1 MQRQLRKLILAASLS
16 LAIVA
21 TNGIAAANAKTFTD
35 ARQETQI
42 WTTFALNPYL
52 RANDLNVS
60 VADGKATLSGYVD
73 ESPHKDLANAIA
85 LGVGG
90 INTVDNQIV
99 VQPDYVAP
107 ASSAARS
114 YGTMIDDATITAAV
128 KSKLLWSK
136 QADGMSANV
145 QTESGKVTLR
155 GTANSNADKDL
166 AGRLAR
172 NTHGVVKV
180 DNQLVIE
187 PSEPT
192 MADSTQSA
200 ANAAG
205 RDVADSWITTKVKS
219 TFMYSSNVNGS
230 GITVNT
236 KDGIVTLNGTVE
248 NATERDLAIELAQNV
263 KGVTSVQSTDLR
275 Y

>member
-1 MQRQLRKLILAASLS
+1 MQRQLHKLILASSIA
-16 LAIVA
+16 LAIGA
-21 TNGIAAANAKTFTD
+21 TTGMATADAKTFTD

-60 VADGKATLSGYVD
+60 VVDGKATLSGYVD
-73 ESPHKDLANAIA
+73 ESPHKDLAKAIA

-90 INTVDNQIV
+90 IDTVDNQIV
-99 VQPDYVAP
+99 VQPDYVP
-107 ASSAARS
+107 STSSAARS

-145 QTESGKVTLR
+145 QTQSGKVTLR
-155 GTANSNADKDL
+155 GTADSKADSNL

-172 NTHGVVKV
+172 NTHGVTEVN
-180 DNQLVIE
+180 NQLVIE
-187 PSEPT
+187 PAKPT
-192 MADSTQSA
+192 MTDESQTA
-200 ANAAG
+200 ANKAG
-205 RDVADSWITTKVKS
+205 QGVADSWITTKVKS

-230 GITVNT
+230 DITVNT

-248 NATERDLAIELAQNV
+248 NAAERDLAIELAQNV
-263 KGVTSVQSTDLR
+263 KGVTSVQSNDLR
-275 Y
+275 F

>member
-1 MQRQLRKLILAASLS
+1 MQRQLRKLILASSLS

-60 VADGKATLSGYVD
+60 VADGTATLSGYVD
-73 ESPHKDLANAIA
+73 ESPHKDLANSIA

-90 INTVDNQIV
+90 IDAVDNQIV

>member
-1 MQRQLRKLILAASLS
+1 MQRQLRNLILAASIS
-16 LAIVA
+16 LAIGA

-35 ARQETQI
+35 TRQETQI

-90 INTVDNQIV
+90 IDAVDNQII

-107 ASSAARS
+107 VSSAARS

-155 GTANSNADKDL
+155 GTANSNADRDL

-192 MADSTQSA
+192 MTDSTQST

>member
-1 MQRQLRKLILAASLS
+1 MQRQLRNLILAASLS
-16 LAIVA
+16 LAIGA

-90 INTVDNQIV
+90 IDAVDNQII

-107 ASSAARS
+107 VSSAARS

-155 GTANSNADKDL
+155 GTANSNADREL

-192 MADSTQSA
+192 MTDSTQSA

-219 TFMYSSNVNGS
+219 TLMYSSNVNGS

>member
-1 MQRQLRKLILAASLS
+1 MQRQLRNLILAASLS

-60 VADGKATLSGYVD
+60 VADGTATLSGYVD
-73 ESPHKDLANAIA
+73 ESPHKDLANSIA
-85 LGVGG
+85 LGVDG
-90 INTVDNQIV
+90 IDAVDNQIV

>member
-1 MQRQLRKLILAASLS
+1 MQRQLRNLILAASIS
-16 LAIVA
+16 LAIGA

-35 ARQETQI
+35 TRQETQI

-90 INTVDNQIV
+90 IDAVDNQII

-107 ASSAARS
+107 VSSAARS

-155 GTANSNADKDL
+155 GTANSNADREL

-192 MADSTQSA
+192 MTDSTQSA

-219 TFMYSSNVNGS
+219 TLMYSSNVNGS

-248 NATERDLAIELAQNV
+248 NETERDLAIELAQNV

>member
-1 MQRQLRKLILAASLS
+1 MQRQLRNLILAASIS
-16 LAIVA
+16 LAIGA

-35 ARQETQI
+35 TRQETQI

-90 INTVDNQIV
+90 IDAVDNQII

-107 ASSAARS
+107 VSSAARS

-155 GTANSNADKDL
+155 GTANSNADREL

-192 MADSTQSA
+192 MTDSTQSA

-219 TFMYSSNVNGS
+219 TLMYSSNVNGS